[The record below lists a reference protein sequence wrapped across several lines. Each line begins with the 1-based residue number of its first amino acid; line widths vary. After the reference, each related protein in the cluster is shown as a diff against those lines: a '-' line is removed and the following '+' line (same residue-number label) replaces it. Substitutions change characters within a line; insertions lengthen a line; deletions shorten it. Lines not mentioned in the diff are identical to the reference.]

1 MVEENNLED
10 LLDLLEE
17 DSDEEK
23 PSTTSD
29 DITGTVRYN

>member
-1 MVEENNLED
+1 MAEENNLED

-17 DSDEEK
+17 DSDDEK

-29 DITGTVRYN
+29 TVIGKSNC

>member
-1 MVEENNLED
+1 MAEENNLED

-23 PSTTSD
+23 PSTTLD
-29 DITGTVRYN
+29 NITGTVRYN

>member
-1 MVEENNLED
+1 MAEENNLED

-29 DITGTVRYN
+29 NVTGTVCYN

>member
-1 MVEENNLED
+1 MAEENNLED

-17 DSDEEK
+17 DSDDEK

-29 DITGTVRYN
+29 NITGKSNY